1 MASPYSEVQI
11 APPWQTSCKITSV
24 GMTPVMNPQ
33 VCLNKK
39 FVPHLTQCPTD
50 EREDEDFDL
59 EFNGNTIN
67 REQTVVTVQC
77 MQV

>member
-11 APPWQTSCKITSV
+11 ATDFLQVTSV
-24 GMTPVMNPQ
+24 GTTPVMNPQ
-33 VCLNKK
+33 VCLNKT